1 MRFLQVPSKTEVEI
15 KRRNQLEPRGFT
27 LVELLVVIAII
38 GVLAAMLLPA
48 LSTAKLA
55 ANRITCV
62 DHLRQL
68 ALATAMYAQDYDGY
82 YPSTNSTNKW
92 PEALRSGYRNLR
104 ILVCPD
110 DTENSRAPQLEMSA
124 DEAPRSYMLNAWT
137 DYFDL
142 LPQPVVSEV
151 MPESFVQQPS
161 ETILFG
167 EKEEGYGD
175 FVMDL
180 RTANELTVLDQTRH
194 RGGADYAFADTSVRF
209 LKFGQ
214 SLRPVNLWAV
224 TPENRINP

>member
-1 MRFLQVPSKTEVEI
+1 
-15 KRRNQLEPRGFT
+15 
-27 LVELLVVIAII
+27 LLVVIAVI

-48 LSTAKLA
+48 LASAKLA

-68 ALATAMYAQDYDGY
+68 ALATAMYAQDYEGY
-82 YPSTNSTNKW
+82 YPSSNGANKW
-92 PEALRSGYRNLR
+92 PEALLSGYRTVK

-110 DTENSRAPQLEMSA
+110 DTENSALTPVGLSA
-124 DEAPRSYMLNAWT
+124 DAAPRSYVLNAWT

-142 LPQPVVSEV
+142 LPQPVAFEI
-151 MPESFVQQPS
+151 MPESFIQEPS
-161 ETILFG
+161 ETVLFG

-175 FVMDL
+175 FLMDL

-194 RGGADYAFADTSVRF
+194 RGGANYAFADTSVRF
-209 LKFGQ
+209 LKFGR

-224 TPENRINP
+224 TPGQRPNP